1 MRKDDWQS
9 LDPGPALAAER
20 IPVLVQN
27 ILDLAKKLQAS
38 DVHIQPSIHALNV
51 DFRVDG
57 VLHHG
62 PGFPKEL
69 APNVVARLKVL
80 ADLLSYRQDI
90 PQEGRLRSKESSDP
104 MEVRVST
111 FPTIHGE
118 RVAIRIFRKDSK
130 TLEIHDLGMD
140 PEVCKTLTAAM
151 DEKTGAILF
160 TGPGG
165 SGKTTTIYSCLKRI
179 QAQFCRRH
187 IVTLEDPV
195 EQVLDGISQSEIR
208 SHGEMDFA
216 SGLRSLLRQDPEV
229 IMVGEIRDSQTARV
243 AIEAA
248 LSGHLLFSTFHAGS
262 SAGVIS
268 RLVEMGLEPHLLTS
282 ALRLIVNQRLLR
294 KSCPNCRAEGCQAC
308 NHTGFLGRLLLAEVM
323 VPEGEIRKAVLR
335 CADRNELE
343 DVFGRAGGKN
353 LRQQALKALEKG
365 LTTKEEIIRVLG
377 IDGYSSASSVD
388 IREHG

>member
-1 MRKDDWQS
+1 
-9 LDPGPALAAER
+9 
-20 IPVLVQN
+20 
-27 ILDLAKKLQAS
+27 
-38 DVHIQPSIHALNV
+38 
-51 DFRVDG
+51 
-57 VLHHG
+57 
-62 PGFPKEL
+62 
-69 APNVVARLKVL
+69 
-80 ADLLSYRQDI
+80 
-90 PQEGRLRSKESSDP
+90 
-104 MEVRVST
+104 
-111 FPTIHGE
+111 
-118 RVAIRIFRKDSK
+118 
-130 TLEIHDLGMD
+130 MD

-179 QAQFCRRH
+179 QTQFCRRH

-294 KSCPNCRAEGCQAC
+294 KSCPNCRAECCQAC

-388 IREHG
+388 VREHG